1 MFFLSLSFVN
11 IEGEQR
17 QWKWNRCPDDF
28 AALWWNRQQWNVVGF
43 SQHLS
48 KSIYFL
54 LLSAFITDILDFFI
68 IDRLEK
74 ANTDVKISPFSL
86 PLTAARR

>member
-1 MFFLSLSFVN
+1 MKENKGNGSEIAVLMTLLLFDEIASSEMWLVF
-11 IEGEQR
+11 
-17 QWKWNRCPDDF
+17 P
-28 AALWWNRQQWNVVGF
+28 
-43 SQHLS
+43 QHLS

-54 LLSAFITDILDFFI
+54 LLSAFITDISDFFI